1 MLFLVGLGGAGSKI
15 VEGFYK
21 KNLGDIIVR
30 FAGREEKGVNGI
42 AVDTSSTLSGL
53 SSIPPE
59 NRVVVGKGL
68 TKGHGT
74 GGDVELGRRILGEE
88 YEVVISALGHAGFGG
103 ASAVFLI
110 SGLGGGTGTGGF
122 PVLARQVRKAFNV
135 PVYGIVTIP
144 SRSEGVLY
152 SKNAHENFS
161 LIRESVSGL
170 IVLDNGG
177 PATFGEM
184 VNDAYKKINTAVR
197 DFLRGFDAPLLRK
210 ALQKDVATIGLSQ
223 AKAEPTALKSLMSG
237 LLRNNVYFPLRHFQG
252 VHAILRGGRGK
263 IYGERFAQEWI
274 KNKYGAELRFK
285 AVGPENQKRMCLYT
299 LITGISGIRDRL
311 AVDAK
316 PKKVSSELENL
327 LKDIKSL

>member
-30 FAGREEKGVNGI
+30 FAGREEKDVSGV
-42 AVDTSSTLSGL
+42 AVDTSQALSGL
-53 SSIPPE
+53 NSIPPE

-74 GGDVELGRRILGEE
+74 GGDVELGSRILSEE
-88 YEVVISALGHAGFGG
+88 YEVVISALGNAGFGG
-103 ASAVFLI
+103 ASAVFII

-122 PVLARQVRKAFNV
+122 PILAGQVRKAFNV

-152 SKNAHENFS
+152 SKNAYENFS
-161 LIRESVSGL
+161 AIRKSVSGL

-177 PATFGEM
+177 PATLGAV
-184 VNDAYKKINTAVR
+184 VNDAYKKVNAAVR
-197 DFLRGFDAPLLRK
+197 DFLRGFDAPTLK
-210 ALQKDVATIGLSQ
+210 KSLQGDTATIGLAQ

-237 LLRNNVYFPLRHFQG
+237 LLRNSVYFPLKHFQC
-252 VHAILRGGRGK
+252 VHAVLRGGGGK

-274 KNKYGAELRFK
+274 KSKYGAELRFK
-285 AVGPENQKRMCLYT
+285 AVGPENQKQMFLYT
-299 LITGISGIRDRL
+299 LITGITGISDRL
-311 AVDAK
+311 AVDTK
-316 PKKVSSELENL
+316 PKKVSSELESL